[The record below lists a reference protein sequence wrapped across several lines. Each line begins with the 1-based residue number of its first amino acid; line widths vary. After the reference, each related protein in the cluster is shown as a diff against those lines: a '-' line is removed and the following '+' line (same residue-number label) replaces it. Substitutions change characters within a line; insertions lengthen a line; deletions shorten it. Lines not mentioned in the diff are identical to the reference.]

1 MSSYEL
7 WLDHV
12 SKDENTELWTLEDK
26 NGVKLF
32 ETKHFYWTARNKIC
46 DHTCYH
52 VWAGDEWIALM
63 DYIEAYRT
71 WERRA
76 KEARRWMRHIGC

>member
-1 MSSYEL
+1 MSKYEL

-12 SKDENTELWTLEDK
+12 SKDANTELWTLEDK

-32 ETKHFYWTARNKIC
+32 KTRHFYWTVRERVWDSIL
-46 DHTCYH
+46 YH
-52 VWAGDEWIALM
+52 VWAGEDRLVTA
-63 DYIEAYRT
+63 DYLEAYRT

-76 KEARRWMRHIGC
+76 KEAETS